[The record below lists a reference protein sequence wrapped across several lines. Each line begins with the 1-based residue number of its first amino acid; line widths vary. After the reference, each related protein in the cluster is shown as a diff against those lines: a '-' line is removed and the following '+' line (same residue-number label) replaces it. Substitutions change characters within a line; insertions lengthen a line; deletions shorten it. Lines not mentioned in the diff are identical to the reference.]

1 MRNTSLGGKECFLK
15 LVTIHE
21 VTKRCSNVYLYFFI
35 WNLKYGAIIAKGINK
50 SFVED
55 YTYKIR
61 YDVYLTHALEK

>member
-21 VTKRCSNVYLYFFI
+21 VTKRCSNVYLYIFI
-35 WNLKYGAIIAKGINK
+35 WNLKYGEIIAKVINK
-50 SFVED
+50 
-55 YTYKIR
+55 TYKIR